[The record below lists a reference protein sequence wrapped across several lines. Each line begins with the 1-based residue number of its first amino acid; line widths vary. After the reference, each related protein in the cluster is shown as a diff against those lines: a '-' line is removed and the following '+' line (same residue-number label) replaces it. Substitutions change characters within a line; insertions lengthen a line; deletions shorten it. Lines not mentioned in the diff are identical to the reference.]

1 MSDGKNDS
9 SQALQI
15 ERSKSSAVQYR
26 HRPVEKLRSKC
37 GENKVR
43 VHRDNDPYNF
53 NNCINM
59 INLATN
65 VRTHR
70 TCSGEGGVSGQGH

>member
-9 SQALQI
+9 SEALQI
-15 ERSKSSAVQYR
+15 IRSKSSVVQYR

-43 VHRDNDPYNF
+43 VHRE
-53 NNCINM
+53 I
-59 INLATN
+59 
-65 VRTHR
+65 
-70 TCSGEGGVSGQGH
+70 

>member
-15 ERSKSSAVQYR
+15 KRSKSSVVQYR

-43 VHRDNDPYNF
+43 VHRRYNYLLYEGF
-53 NNCINM
+53 EIN
-59 INLATN
+59 ISYDEL
-65 VRTHR
+65 
-70 TCSGEGGVSGQGH
+70 